1 LSFISGELACGHNPN
16 AKCNMQR
23 FAHFNLRGL
32 RAFEMKKP
40 ARSQDSADGTGLA
53 TPQAR

>member
-40 ARSQDSADGTGLA
+40 ARSRDSADGTGLA